1 MSRLTKFINNLGFSL
16 SLLALSAGGAFANPE
31 DPIVRAGDATF
42 EVTGKKLDI
51 HQSTQKAVIDWRSF
65 NIAPD
70 EHTEFH
76 QPSSG
81 SLTVNRVKSSDP
93 SQIDGMLSANGRI
106 VIINPNGVYFGQD
119 ARVDVGGLIATTADM
134 RDEDI
139 ESNHI
144 NFNISGN
151 PDAAIINHGSITVRD
166 AGLIGLVAPHVE
178 NHGMIQAN
186 LGHATLASG
195 DTMTLDLAGD
205 GFISVAVDEDVIRS
219 SQQNVENSGVIQADG
234 GQIIMTAAAARN
246 SVDNLIVNK
255 GTLQANSVGMKNG
268 KIVLGGAG
276 SNKTAKTGT
285 ATTLNEGIIQASG
298 NDAGEKG
305 GHVEIVGDHVGLMT
319 GSQVD
324 ASGVSGGG
332 TVLVGG
338 DYQGNGATQAALRT
352 YVDESAFIHVG
363 GLQAGDGGRAIVWA
377 DETTRY
383 YGSINAEG
391 GDDSGNGGFVEVSG
405 KEFLD
410 FNGTVSTK
418 ALNGQDGML
427 LLDPTNIEIST
438 AVNTNVNG
446 ASPFSP
452 TLDDGPSI
460 LNVTTLQTALASG
473 SVTVQTRATGSQ
485 LGDITVSNPISW
497 SANNTLT
504 LDAHNKIIVNAS
516 ITARNSL
523 ILTAAD
529 VDIAANLIENASG
542 ATLVFQPKSA
552 ASTIGI
558 AGGAGAFNLTATDLG
573 FIQAGWNGITIGHAS
588 GTGIMDVGA
597 RTWNAPLTLR
607 STTGEIQI
615 NGAQAMGANAMTLQ
629 TQNLGLNANLTGTG
643 TLTITPNAN
652 TTIGLAGE
660 AGTLNLTTTELNR
673 IQNGWGSI
681 IIGHT
686 TSTAAMG
693 VGAYTWQDPL
703 TLRTGS
709 GVMAIA
715 GTQAMSAN
723 NLSLLTNGDIAINNA
738 LTGTGTLTIAPNA
751 VATSIGIAGG
761 AGTLALGTADLAN
774 ITNGWGAIVIGST
787 TGTGAIT
794 ANAATWNDSLR
805 IQSATGA
812 ITVAG
817 AQTMGANNLTI
828 RSNANPAINAA
839 LTGTGTLTLDTTG
852 AATTI
857 GVAGGAGTYN
867 LTTAELANITN
878 GWGLV
883 TIGSTAGTGAINLNA
898 ASWNDNFLIQS
909 ASGAITVAGAQTMGA
924 NNLTIRSNANPAIN
938 AALTGTGT
946 LTLDTVTAATTI
958 GLAGG
963 AGTYNLTS
971 AELANITNGWSE
983 IVVGSTAGTGAIT
996 ANASSWNDNL
1006 RIQSATG
1013 VITVAGAQNMG
1024 ANNLTIRTNANPAIN
1039 AALTGTGIL
1048 TFDTVA
1054 AATTIGLAGGAGTLG
1069 LTTAELNNITNGWSQ
1084 IVIGSTAGTGA
1095 ITANAHTW
1103 NDALLIQGSTAG
1115 LTIAGTQT
1123 MGSNDLTISTGT
1135 IALNA
1140 ALAGTGTLTLQP
1152 GAAATTIGLAGGAGT
1167 FSLDNTELNNI
1178 SDGWSQVNIGRTDGT
1193 GAIAVNTRTW
1203 VDPLTIRGNTSAL
1216 TVAGAQNM
1224 GANNLTLATGAI
1236 ALNAAL
1242 TGTGQLT
1249 LQPGAAVTTI
1259 GLAGGAGTFAL
1270 DTTEL
1275 NNIVNGWSQINIG
1288 RTDGTGILTANAHT
1302 WQDHL
1307 LIQSNTG
1314 AITIAG
1320 AQNMGANN
1328 LTIRTNG
1335 NPALGAALTGSG
1347 TLTFDTVAAAT
1358 TIGLGGGAGTL
1369 ALTASEIANITN
1381 GWSEIVIGSATGTGA
1396 ITANALSWNDDLRLL
1411 SDTGAITI
1419 AGIQNFGTNNAIIE
1433 SNTVAINAGLTGTGT
1448 LRIRPTNSTT
1458 TIGLAG
1464 GAGTLNLTTSELNN
1478 ITNGWGNIIIG
1489 RSDSTAAMTVNAHT
1503 WNDNLTLLSNIGQ
1516 IEIAGAQAYGSNDV
1530 IIESDSVVLNGTVS
1544 GTGTLTI
1551 RQALV
1556 ASSIGLAGAAGTLNL
1571 GVTELDNI
1579 ANGWSQVNFGRSDG
1593 TGAVSINAYSNWRDP
1608 VSFIKDGS
1616 DLTNAIAVSGTQAA
1630 FSGSNAAY
1638 EFDGNTNLA
1647 ADLSTEGGDIAFLY
1661 DIDAGGTSRIIDA
1674 SSGMVSFAAAATGFN
1689 NLTIFAGDLGIGS
1702 ELTGTGNLIIEP
1714 GLTTTSMGLGGAAG
1728 DIVLSDSELDD
1739 ITDGW
1744 SSLTFGRADGTGAI
1758 NIDTYSNWRDQ
1769 VSFIKNAGDHTN
1781 SIHVTGAQSTALLSD
1796 AAFSFYGNT
1805 LLSNDL
1811 TTDSTG
1817 ITFLEAV
1824 SIDSN
1829 IVISTGSGFIDFMNT
1844 LNGSHDVS
1852 FLTTNNIHFYDDV
1865 GVSARLGNVTIT
1877 NPANVISDLN
1887 FRVNDLTIINSSGT
1901 VDFSG
1906 AGLNATGN
1914 VDIEAQGITGIF
1926 EGNNGVLDS
1935 GAGSIN
1941 AAVSFGTL
1949 DVSGTGATLSAGYIG
1964 TPGPANQ
1971 DMANLITINSVLM
1984 PVPDPAFTFAGF
1996 EIGDSI
2002 SVPAPQSSSEQTS
2015 DFDVAKILRQS
2026 DTFNYSL
2033 RNSDVFLAHNE
2044 NLLKIENLLTIHGDD
2059 FEFIFREL
2067 LEEYP
2072 YLYPPLQS
2080 SPYKRDD
2087 G

>member
-1 MSRLTKFINNLGFSL
+1 
-16 SLLALSAGGAFANPE
+16 
-31 DPIVRAGDATF
+31 
-42 EVTGKKLDI
+42 
-51 HQSTQKAVIDWRSF
+51 
-65 NIAPD
+65 
-70 EHTEFH
+70 
-76 QPSSG
+76 
-81 SLTVNRVKSSDP
+81 
-93 SQIDGMLSANGRI
+93 
-106 VIINPNGVYFGQD
+106 
-119 ARVDVGGLIATTADM
+119 
-134 RDEDI
+134 
-139 ESNHI
+139 
-144 NFNISGN
+144 
-151 PDAAIINHGSITVRD
+151 
-166 AGLIGLVAPHVE
+166 
-178 NHGMIQAN
+178 
-186 LGHATLASG
+186 
-195 DTMTLDLAGD
+195 
-205 GFISVAVDEDVIRS
+205 
-219 SQQNVENSGVIQADG
+219 
-234 GQIIMTAAAARN
+234 
-246 SVDNLIVNK
+246 
-255 GTLQANSVGMKNG
+255 
-268 KIVLGGAG
+268 
-276 SNKTAKTGT
+276 
-285 ATTLNEGIIQASG
+285 
-298 NDAGEKG
+298 
-305 GHVEIVGDHVGLMT
+305 
-319 GSQVD
+319 
-324 ASGVSGGG
+324 
-332 TVLVGG
+332 
-338 DYQGNGATQAALRT
+338 
-352 YVDESAFIHVG
+352 
-363 GLQAGDGGRAIVWA
+363 
-377 DETTRY
+377 
-383 YGSINAEG
+383 
-391 GDDSGNGGFVEVSG
+391 
-405 KEFLD
+405 
-410 FNGTVSTK
+410 
-418 ALNGQDGML
+418 
-427 LLDPTNIEIST
+427 
-438 AVNTNVNG
+438 
-446 ASPFSP
+446 
-452 TLDDGPSI
+452 
-460 LNVTTLQTALASG
+460 
-473 SVTVQTRATGSQ
+473 
-485 LGDITVSNPISW
+485 
-497 SANNTLT
+497 
-504 LDAHNKIIVNAS
+504 
-516 ITARNSL
+516 
-523 ILTAAD
+523 
-529 VDIAANLIENASG
+529 
-542 ATLVFQPKSA
+542 
-552 ASTIGI
+552 
-558 AGGAGAFNLTATDLG
+558 
-573 FIQAGWNGITIGHAS
+573 
-588 GTGIMDVGA
+588 
-597 RTWNAPLTLR
+597 
-607 STTGEIQI
+607 
-615 NGAQAMGANAMTLQ
+615 
-629 TQNLGLNANLTGTG
+629 
-643 TLTITPNAN
+643 
-652 TTIGLAGE
+652 
-660 AGTLNLTTTELNR
+660 
-673 IQNGWGSI
+673 
-681 IIGHT
+681 
-686 TSTAAMG
+686 
-693 VGAYTWQDPL
+693 
-703 TLRTGS
+703 
-709 GVMAIA
+709 
-715 GTQAMSAN
+715 
-723 NLSLLTNGDIAINNA
+723 
-738 LTGTGTLTIAPNA
+738 
-751 VATSIGIAGG
+751 
-761 AGTLALGTADLAN
+761 
-774 ITNGWGAIVIGST
+774 
-787 TGTGAIT
+787 
-794 ANAATWNDSLR
+794 
-805 IQSATGA
+805 
-812 ITVAG
+812 
-817 AQTMGANNLTI
+817 
-828 RSNANPAINAA
+828 
-839 LTGTGTLTLDTTG
+839 
-852 AATTI
+852 
-857 GVAGGAGTYN
+857 
-867 LTTAELANITN
+867 
-878 GWGLV
+878 
-883 TIGSTAGTGAINLNA
+883 
-898 ASWNDNFLIQS
+898 
-909 ASGAITVAGAQTMGA
+909 MGA

-971 AELANITNGWSE
+971 AELANITNGWSQIVVGTTAGTGAIAVNAASWNDNLRIQSATGAISVAGAQTMGANNLTIRSNANPSINAALTGTGTLTLDTVTAATTIGLAGGAGTYAIDATEIGNITNGWSE

-1013 VITVAGAQNMG
+1013 VITVAGTQNMG

-1048 TFDTVA
+1048 TLDTVA

-1140 ALAGTGTLTLQP
+1140 ALTGTGTLTLQP

-1224 GANNLTLATGAI
+1224 GANNLTLSTGAI

-1242 TGTGQLT
+1242 TGSGQLT
-1249 LQPGAAVTTI
+1249 LQPGAAATTI

-1275 NNIVNGWSQINIG
+1275 NNIANGWSQINIG
-1288 RTDGTGILTANAHT
+1288 RTDGTGILTANAYT
-1302 WQDHL
+1302 WQDQL
-1307 LIQSNTG
+1307 MIQSNTG

-1320 AQNMGANN
+1320 AQNMGSNN

-1335 NPALGAALTGSG
+1335 NPAINAALTGSG
-1347 TLTFDTVAAAT
+1347 TLTFDTVLAAT

-1396 ITANALSWNDDLRLL
+1396 ITANALSWNDNLRLL

-1433 SNTVAINAGLTGTGT
+1433 SNSVAINAGLTGTGT

-1503 WNDNLTLLSNIGQ
+1503 WNDNLTLLSNTGQ
-1516 IEIAGAQAYGSNDV
+1516 IEIAGAQGYGSNDV
-1530 IIESDSVVLNGTVS
+1530 IIESDSVALNGTVS
-1544 GTGTLTI
+1544 GTGILTI
-1551 RQALV
+1551 RQALA
-1556 ASSIGLAGAAGTLNL
+1556 ASSIGLAGATGTLNL

-1593 TGAVSINAYSNWRDP
+1593 TGAVSINSYSNWRDP
-1608 VSFIKDGS
+1608 VSFIKDSS
-1616 DLTNAIAVSGTQAA
+1616 DFTNAIAVSGTQAA

-1689 NLTIFAGDLGIGS
+1689 NLTISAGDLGIGS

-1728 DIVLSDSELDD
+1728 DLVLSDSELDN

-1744 SSLTFGRADGTGAI
+1744 SSLTFGRVDGTGAV

-1769 VSFIKNAGDHTN
+1769 VSFIKNAGDLTN

-1796 AAFSFYGNT
+1796 AAFSFDGNT

-1852 FLTTNNIHFYDDV
+1852 FLTTDSIHFYDDV
-1865 GVSARLGNVTIT
+1865 GVSARLGDVTIT
-1877 NPANVISDLN
+1877 NPANVTSDLN

-1949 DVSGTGATLSAGYIG
+1949 DVSGAGATLSAGYIG

-2015 DFDVAKILRQS
+2015 DFDVARILRQS

-2033 RNSDVFLAHNE
+2033 SNSDVFLAHDE
-2044 NLLKIENLLTIHGDD
+2044 NLLKIENLLTIHGD

-2067 LEEYP
+2067 LEEYL